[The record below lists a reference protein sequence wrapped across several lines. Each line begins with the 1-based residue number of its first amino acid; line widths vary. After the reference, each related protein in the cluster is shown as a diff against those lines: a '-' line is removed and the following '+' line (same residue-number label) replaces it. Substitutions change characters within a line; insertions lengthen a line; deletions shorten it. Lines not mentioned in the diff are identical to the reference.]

1 MFNRKDRLQ
10 ITKKLKN
17 KRNGHQQG
25 GYINWRFLHKKKQQE
40 KQEKTIEELEQKI
53 QIKEQQPNCRRANQ
67 KTWYSLNVA
76 LPGSILNNVQTKELR
91 AYITGELARSFAIFC
106 VDEIIIFDETA
117 KIKQK
122 QIDEYK
128 EGNWSGQDPINSNNC
143 ECNLFMAKVFEYL
156 ECPQYLRKNFF
167 PIHNSLQF
175 AGLLNPLDSMHHLR
189 ATDIDLPYRE
199 GIVLEK
205 SSKKGQKCFVGL
217 ERDVTLINC
226 EQNLIPPNTR
236 VTLKIE
242 EPEGSKK
249 LKGYLTSP
257 KQIREEAGI
266 YWGYSVRIAKCLSEV
281 INSSYD
287 FVIGTSERGTPIEEI
302 NIPKK
307 EGCKILIVFGGLNGL
322 ESAIESDPNINL
334 NNPKDYFENYINCL
348 PDQGSRIIRTEEAIP
363 ICLTALKYKLNC
375 VD

>member
-10 ITKKLKN
+10 INKKLK
-17 KRNGHQQG
+17 KRRNGPQG
-25 GYINWRFLHKKKQQE
+25 NVNWRFLHKKKQKE
-40 KQEKTIEELEQKI
+40 KEEKTIEELEQKI
-53 QIKEQQPNCRRANQ
+53 QIKEQPTIRRANQ

-117 KIKQK
+117 KIKQEK
-122 QIDEYK
+122 INEYK

-143 ECNLFMAKVFEYL
+143 ECNLYMAKVFEYL
-156 ECPQYLRKNFF
+156 ECPQYLRKIFF

-189 ATDIDLPYRE
+189 ATDIDLPFRE

-217 ERDVTLINC
+217 ERDVTLINS
-226 EQNLIPPNTR
+226 ELITPNKR
-236 VTLKIE
+236 VTLKLE
-242 EPEGSKK
+242 EPKGSKK
-249 LKGYLTSP
+249 LKGYLTNS

-281 INSSYD
+281 INNSSYD
-287 FVIGTSERGTPIEEI
+287 FIIGTSERGTPIEEI

-322 ESAIESDPNINL
+322 EFAIESDPNINL
-334 NNPKDYFENYINCL
+334 KNPTDYFKNYINCL

-363 ICLTALKYKLNC
+363 ICLTSLKYKLNSF
-375 VD
+375 

>member
-10 ITKKLKN
+10 INKKLK
-17 KRNGHQQG
+17 KRRNGPQG
-25 GYINWRFLHKKKQQE
+25 NVNWRF
-40 KQEKTIEELEQKI
+40 
-53 QIKEQQPNCRRANQ
+53 
-67 KTWYSLNVA
+67 S

-117 KIKQK
+117 KIKQEK
-122 QIDEYK
+122 INEYK

-143 ECNLFMAKVFEYL
+143 EC
-156 ECPQYLRKNFF
+156 
-167 PIHNSLQF
+167 
-175 AGLLNPLDSMHHLR
+175 LLNPLDSMHHLR
-189 ATDIDLPYRE
+189 ATDIDLPFRE

-217 ERDVTLINC
+217 ERVNERDVTLINS
-226 EQNLIPPNTR
+226 ELITPNKR
-236 VTLKIE
+236 VTLKLE
-242 EPEGSKK
+242 EPKGSKK
-249 LKGYLTSP
+249 LKGYLTNS

-281 INSSYD
+281 INNSSYD
-287 FVIGTSERGTPIEEI
+287 FIIGTSERGTPIEEI

-322 ESAIESDPNINL
+322 EFAIESDPNINL
-334 NNPKDYFENYINCL
+334 KNPTDYFKNYINCL

-363 ICLTALKYKLNC
+363 ICLTSLKYKLNSF
-375 VD
+375 

>member
-1 MFNRKDRLQ
+1 
-10 ITKKLKN
+10 
-17 KRNGHQQG
+17 
-25 GYINWRFLHKKKQQE
+25 
-40 KQEKTIEELEQKI
+40 
-53 QIKEQQPNCRRANQ
+53 
-67 KTWYSLNVA
+67 
-76 LPGSILNNVQTKELR
+76 
-91 AYITGELARSFAIFC
+91 
-106 VDEIIIFDETA
+106 
-117 KIKQK
+117 
-122 QIDEYK
+122 
-128 EGNWSGQDPINSNNC
+128 
-143 ECNLFMAKVFEYL
+143 MAKVFEYL

-249 LKGYLTSP
+249 LKGYLTNP

-287 FVIGTSERGTPIEEI
+287 FVIGT
-302 NIPKK
+302 
-307 EGCKILIVFGGLNGL
+307 KILIVFGGLNGL